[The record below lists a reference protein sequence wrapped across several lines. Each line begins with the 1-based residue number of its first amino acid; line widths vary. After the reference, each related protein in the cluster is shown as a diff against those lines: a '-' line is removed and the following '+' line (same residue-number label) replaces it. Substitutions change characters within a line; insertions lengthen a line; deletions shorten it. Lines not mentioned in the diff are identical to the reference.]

1 MESSAIRYNKL
12 YYPGSYTDIKPL
24 PAAKSV
30 IYVDFAPKLLPTPW
44 CNDEEFIKKHM
55 PGPSFYANSVGIE
68 GAKEMIEDMIERTKK
83 TYKISEEPVV
93 DWSKTINEKE
103 KPIAEVLFTWDEMPG
118 LTKKGD
124 LTNLTYLFETD
135 FNVASTQLREILE
148 DTDIVWISRVW
159 LQDQSFEEIIDLSK
173 NPLIV
178 RNSFARNYDLV
189 TMQDKSPKNQFL
201 DSNII
206 ELNSMKLTR
215 EVPEI
220 LKRLRLKLKSQRTP
234 IPIPEVLH
242 AFSYED
248 WKIWRKNYDS
258 LPFPS
263 YKHIFFFQILQFCT
277 PFFEKTP
284 YIYYFNISV
293 FIISSF
299 CYSKN
304 YIHVICENK
313 GLKKIY

>member
-1 MESSAIRYNKL
+1 M
-12 YYPGSYTDIKPL
+12 DIKPL

-30 IYVDFAPKLLPTPW
+30 IYVDFAPKLPPTPW

-68 GAKEMIEDMIERTKK
+68 GAKEMIKDMIEKVKK

-93 DWSKTINEKE
+93 DWSKTPNENKLLSKSYPKKASE
-103 KPIAEVLFTWDEMPG
+103 KPIAEVLITWDEMPG

-124 LTNLTYLFETD
+124 LTNLTYLFQTD

-178 RNSFARNYDLV
+178 RNSFARTYDLV
-189 TMQDKSPKNQFL
+189 TMRDKSPKNQFL

-220 LKRLRLKLKSQRTP
+220 LKRLRLKLQSQRCP

-263 YKHIFFFQILQFCT
+263 YKHIFFSKFYNFARHFSKKHPIYTTSIFLCLSLV
-277 PFFEKTP
+277 PF
-284 YIYYFNISV
+284 
-293 FIISSF
+293 
-299 CYSKN
+299 
-304 YIHVICENK
+304 VIQK
-313 GLKKIY
+313 MIFM

>member
-12 YYPGSYTDIKPL
+12 YYPGSGDDIKPL

-30 IYVDFAPKLLPTPW
+30 IYVDFAPKLPPY
-44 CNDEEFIKKHM
+44 CPNPHKRYGI
-55 PGPSFYANSVGIE
+55 SYYANSVGIE
-68 GAKEMIEDMIERTKK
+68 GAKEMIEDMIKKAKK
-83 TYKISEEPVV
+83 TYKISEEPVI
-93 DWSKTINEKE
+93 DWSKTTNEKE

-124 LTNLTYLFETD
+124 LTNLTYLFQTD
-135 FNVASTQLREILE
+135 FNIASTQLREILQ

-178 RNSFARNYDLV
+178 RNSFARTYDLV
-189 TMQDKSPKNQFL
+189 TMRDKSPKNQFL

-220 LKRLRLKLKSQRTP
+220 LKRLRLKLQSQRCP

-263 YKHIFFFQILQFCT
+263 YKHIFFSKFYNFARHFSKKHPIYTTSIFLCLSLV
-277 PFFEKTP
+277 PF
-284 YIYYFNISV
+284 
-293 FIISSF
+293 
-299 CYSKN
+299 
-304 YIHVICENK
+304 VIQK
-313 GLKKIY
+313 RIFM